1 MLERLPVVTKNILII
16 NVLLFLAC
24 QVMPPQLDASL
35 SAYYFQN
42 ANFRPWQVITHMF
55 MHGNMMHIF
64 FNMFG
69 VYMFGSVL
77 EQYWGPKRFLNY
89 YLLCG
94 LGAFALH
101 QFIAYI
107 EVQQLVSQVVETS
120 RVSMSIDEVKGIY
133 QSGKALRTDLPDI
146 GYDLS
151 IVSRLNSLWYS
162 SLVGASGCLFGL
174 LLAYG
179 VMFPNAELMLMFIP
193 VPIKAKWF
201 VLGYGA
207 IELIMAFRNSPTDN
221 VAHFAHLGGMIFGY
235 IIIKYW
241 QKKGKLYSN

>member
-16 NVLLFLAC
+16 NVLIFLAC
-24 QVMPPQLDASL
+24 QVMPPAFDTALTG
-35 SAYYFQN
+35 YYFQSE
-42 ANFRPWQVITHMF
+42 NFRPWQVITHMF
-55 MHGNMMHIF
+55 MHGSVMHIF

-94 LGAFALH
+94 LGAFGLH
-101 QFIAYI
+101 QFISYLEI
-107 EVQQLVSQVVETS
+107 QDMISELPSDLVREVY
-120 RVSMSIDEVKGIY
+120 MNGNA
-133 QSGKALRTDLPDI
+133 ALMESKNYTNT
-146 GYDLS
+146 
-151 IVSRLNSLWYS
+151 VAANLNLALNTG
-162 SLVGASGCLFGL
+162 LVGASGCLFGL

-207 IELIMAFRNSPTDN
+207 IELMLAFRNAPGDN

>member
-16 NVLLFLAC
+16 NVLVFLAC
-24 QVMPPQLDASL
+24 QVLPPAFDVGM
-35 SAYYFQN
+35 SAYFFQN
-42 ANFRPWQVITHMF
+42 EHFRPWQIVTHMF
-55 MHGNMMHIF
+55 MHADITHIF

-94 LGAFALH
+94 LGALVLH
-101 QFIAYI
+101 QFINYI
-107 EVQQLVSQVVETS
+107 EIQQLKTQISPEGLSQIVTEGFDLLQQRMNYTDPIAAKLNV
-120 RVSMSIDEVKGIY
+120 
-133 QSGKALRTDLPDI
+133 ALNA
-146 GYDLS
+146 GM
-151 IVSRLNSLWYS
+151 
-162 SLVGASGCLFGL
+162 VGASGCLFGL

-179 VMFPNAELMLMFIP
+179 VMFPNAELFLMFIP
-193 VPIKAKWF
+193 IPIKAKWF

-207 IELIMAFRNSPTDN
+207 VELFLGFRNSPTDN

>member
-1 MLERLPVVTKNILII
+1 MLERLPIVTKNILII

-24 QVMPPQLDASL
+24 QVLPEQFETALTG
-35 SAYYFQN
+35 YYFQSE
-42 ANFRPWQVITHMF
+42 NFRPWQIITHMF
-55 MHGNMMHIF
+55 MHGSVTHIF

-69 VYMFGSVL
+69 VYMFGSAL
-77 EQYWGPKRFLNY
+77 EHYWGAKRFLNY

-101 QFIAYI
+101 QFISYLEI
-107 EVQQLVSQVVETS
+107 QKMISQLPSDLVREVFMNGNAALQEGKNYTN
-120 RVSMSIDEVKGIY
+120 EVAANLNL
-133 QSGKALRTDLPDI
+133 ALNI
-146 GYDLS
+146 G
-151 IVSRLNSLWYS
+151 
-162 SLVGASGCLFGL
+162 LVGASGCLFGL

-179 VMFPNAELMLMFIP
+179 VMFPNSELMLMFIP

-207 IELIMAFRNSPTDN
+207 IELMLAFRNAPGDN

-235 IIIKYW
+235 IIIKIW
-241 QKKGKLYSN
+241 QKQGKLYSKQ

>member
-24 QVMPPQLDASL
+24 QVLPPEFDRALTG
-35 SAYYFQN
+35 YYFQSE
-42 ANFRPWQVITHMF
+42 NFRIWQIITHMF
-55 MHGNMMHIF
+55 MHGSVTHIF

-94 LGAFALH
+94 LGAFGLH
-101 QFIAYI
+101 QFISYLEI
-107 EVQQLVSQVVETS
+107 QNMISELPSDLVREVY
-120 RVSMSIDEVKGIY
+120 MNGNA
-133 QSGKALRTDLPDI
+133 ALMESKNYTNT
-146 GYDLS
+146 
-151 IVSRLNSLWYS
+151 VAANLNLALNTG
-162 SLVGASGCLFGL
+162 LVGASGCLFGL

-207 IELIMAFRNSPTDN
+207 IELMLAFRNAPGDN